1 MLAAHEEIPM
11 RHIGSARSARAH
23 PVVAAVL
30 LLVSGSAVQAQQT
43 RDLQRE
49 AAIERNLAT
58 AAPGAVAA
66 FRAATAAMD
75 GGRCNEAVV
84 LFKQVA
90 EQAPRFAPARRRLGS
105 CLVDLGQLEDGVR
118 HLESALA
125 IERTPETLYSLASS
139 LYLSN
144 GRGKRPSLSDAER
157 ALPFAQEAAR
167 LNQDANDPDYLALTA
182 QIAMFV
188 SRFDVLRSVTDELM
202 TRFPRDSR
210 SHYYAAVVS
219 GVEGNWMRAERQ
231 ITEAGNAGVRRNAR
245 MQRTVWGTT
254 GLVGAWAAGLV
265 FLFAA
270 GKTLS
275 SRTIRSIQSGDH
287 GADVSPAERSL
298 RQTYRRLIAIAGSY
312 YYISLPFVILAIVLF
327 AGLVVYVFMLIG
339 RIPIYLLLLV
349 VLGGVVTIFRIIQT
363 LFIKLPT
370 DLPGRPLARE
380 EAPGLWALA
389 AQVAEA
395 VGTRSIDEIRITP
408 GTEIAVH
415 EAGTRRERREDRGR
429 RVLIVGVGLLAG
441 FRQAAFCAVLA
452 HEYGHFA
459 HRDTAGGD
467 IALSVRQDMHK
478 LVWALVNSG
487 QARSWNVGWQFLR
500 LYDLL
505 FRRIAH
511 GATRLQEVLADRV
524 AARHYGADHF
534 EEGLRHVARRQL
546 EFVATLQQEVQRA
559 VEERRAMRSVY
570 DAEVPA
576 AADLEAAIDDALTR
590 PTNEDDTHPA
600 PVERFAL
607 VRGLVA
613 SRTVPDGAVWDLFAN
628 RATVVAEAV
637 DGYNRQLAE
646 MIPPSESVMTPA

>member
-1 MLAAHEEIPM
+1 
-11 RHIGSARSARAH
+11 
-23 PVVAAVL
+23 VAAVL
-30 LLVSGSAVQAQQT
+30 LLVSSSAVHAQQT

-49 AAIERNLAT
+49 EAIERTLAT
-58 AAPGAVAA
+58 VAPGAVAV
-66 FRAATAAMD
+66 FKAATAAMD
-75 GGRCNEAVV
+75 AGRCSDAVV

-90 EQAPRFAPARRRLGS
+90 EQAPRFAPTLRRLGS
-105 CLVDLGQLEDGVR
+105 CLVELGQRDDGLR

-125 IERTPETLYSLASS
+125 IDRTPETLYSLASS
-139 LYLSN
+139 LYFSN
-144 GRGKRPSLSDAER
+144 GRGQLPSLSDAER
-157 ALPFAQEAAR
+157 ALPFAQEDAR
-167 LNQDANDPDYLALTA
+167 LNQDANDADYLALTA
-182 QIAMFV
+182 QIAIFV
-188 SRFDVLRSVTDELM
+188 SRFDVLRSAADELM
-202 TRFPRDSR
+202 TRFPRDAR
-210 SHYYAAVVS
+210 SHYYAASVS
-219 GVEGNWMRAERQ
+219 GVEGSWMRAERQ
-231 ITEAGNAGVRRNAR
+231 ITEAGRLGLPSPIVEGFLNAGVRRNAR
-245 MQRTVWGTT
+245 VQRTVWGTT
-254 GLVGAWAAGLV
+254 GIVGAWAAGLV

-275 SRTIRSIQSGDH
+275 SRTIRSIQSGDR
-287 GADVSPAERSL
+287 GADVTPAERSL

-312 YYISLPFVILAIVLF
+312 YYISLPVVILAIVLF
-327 AGLVVYVFMLIG
+327 AAVVVYVFMLIG

-349 VLGGVVTIFRIIQT
+349 VLGAVVTIFRMIQT

-370 DLPGRPLARE
+370 DLPGRPLAHE

-389 AQVAEA
+389 AQVAQV
-395 VGTRSIDEIRITP
+395 VGTRSVDEIRITP
-408 GTEIAVH
+408 GTEMAVH

-500 LYDLL
+500 LYNLL

-534 EEGLRHVARRQL
+534 EEGLRHVVRRQL
-546 EFVATLQQEVQRA
+546 EFVATLQDEVQRA
-559 VEERRAMRSVY
+559 VEERRAMRNVY

-576 AADLEAAIDDALTR
+576 TADLEAAVDEALTR

-607 VRGLVA
+607 VRGIAA

-628 RATVVAEAV
+628 RAAIVAEAG

-646 MIPPSESVMTPA
+646 MTATSESAIAPA